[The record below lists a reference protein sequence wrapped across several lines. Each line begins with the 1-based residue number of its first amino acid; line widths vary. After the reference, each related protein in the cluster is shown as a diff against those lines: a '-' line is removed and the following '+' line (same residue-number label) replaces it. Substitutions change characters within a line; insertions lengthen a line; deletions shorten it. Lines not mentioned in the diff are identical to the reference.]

1 MQPLRSHLR
10 VVAPQTTDHPRSAG
24 SLRGEPNRNAH
35 TPEAPLLVVLGV
47 LLIAALSWVLWGVR
61 LVAQGGPSGLGVPPA
76 EEEQPLD
83 PRVKTSEPVS
93 GER

>member
-10 VVAPQTTDHPRSAG
+10 VVAPQTTDRPRSAG

-61 LVAQGGPSGLGVPPA
+61 LVAQGGQSGLGVPPDA
-76 EEEQPLD
+76 DAGVVDALGGRP
-83 PRVKTSEPVS
+83 
-93 GER
+93 